1 MRIRNLILSMS
12 AGALALG
19 MASCENGD
27 ATFPDYEGGI
37 SVYFPYQYPIRTI
50 TLGDISTYDN
60 SRENDEH
67 KFTIYGTMGGS
78 YTGKDIKVN
87 VQVDESLLDGLTFED
102 GTPLKM
108 LPSDYFQLSGNTLDY
123 GGKFMGGV
131 DVQLNDA
138 FFADPASAKNTY
150 VIPLMMTSASG
161 ADHII
166 STGTPIPGMVGQNP
180 ARTDVES
187 WISSP
192 KDFTIYCVN
201 FINKY
206 DGNYLRRGTDEITSF
221 GRPPVGTIEVKTG
234 DKVSADWD
242 NQFWLVSD
250 ILFQEGQK
258 WSLKMKVKADK
269 EASHGTQTH
278 FLQDNGDYN
287 YTHWAAIG
295 NVNFTTEWAE
305 FTAEGTFDN
314 NVNEK
319 EDNGVLK
326 ANGCAFAFNLND
338 GADGSE
344 NTYYFKDIELVID
357 GAYGIKDGTA
367 GKYVIKS
374 NINSETANTQFKYSY
389 ISDYDQTIV
398 VNNSSATREKE
409 FIENDEVIKATTK
422 TLNSVILPVKV
433 ENSNGT
439 PVTCQL
445 LLTFDGSDNCTISVD
460 PDSESAAKGYTATGT
475 GEFKSKSEKLAWGN
489 KDRDGLYLNY
499 TINLG
504 DCKYTTQDVLVAR
517 DRGKAGSVQTFK
529 PIYTKN

>member
-1 MRIRNLILSMS
+1 MS

-87 VQVDESLLDGLTFED
+87 VQVDESLIEGLTFED

-150 VIPLMMTSASG
+150 VIPLLMTSASG

-206 DGNYLRRGTDEITSF
+206 DGNYLRRGTDDI
-221 GRPPVGTIEVKTG
+221 VKDGKKKVNGFIKIVTG
-234 DKVSADWD
+234 NQTEHPWD
-242 NQFWLVSD
+242 NQFWIKSTENLRGASYE
-250 ILFQEGQK
+250 I
-258 WSLKMKVKADK
+258 KMKIKAEK
-269 EASHGTQTH
+269 NMSVGTQLH
-278 FLQDNGDYN
+278 FGTGGYQ
-287 YTHWAAIG
+287 HWNAIG
-295 NVNFTTEWAE
+295 NVDFTTEWTE
-305 FTAEGTFDN
+305 FTKSGKFDEN
-314 NVNEK
+314 LQMGGDVA
-319 EDNGVLK
+319 D
-326 ANGCAFAFNLND
+326 CIAFNLNIGQD
-338 GADGSE
+338 GFPAED
-344 NTYYFKDIELVID
+344 
-357 GAYGIKDGTA
+357 
-367 GKYVIKS
+367 
-374 NINSETANTQFKYSY
+374 ANTFYFDD
-389 ISDYDQTIV
+389 ISLIINGEEVIV
-398 VNNSSATREKE
+398 NGNCDSDDNSSYASKVNIGDNSGEVLPSTFDGIFEDIKGTSTNERKQE
-409 FIENDEVIKATTK
+409 FVENDEVIKVTTK
-422 TLNSVILPVKV
+422 TLNSVTIPVKV
-433 ENSNGT
+433 ETAVGT
-439 PVTCQL
+439 PVTCHL
-445 LLTFDGSDNCTISVD
+445 LLTFDGDNCTITVD
-460 PDSESAAKGYTATGT
+460 PDSESATKGYTATGT